1 MTSVVQTRVARERFP
16 HMYDVAVVGAGI
28 IGLATGRELLKRR
41 PTLKLAILDKEA
53 DVGRHQTSHN
63 SGVIHSGI
71 YYAPGSLKARLCQQ
85 GRQALFA
92 YCDSK
97 NIEYRRVGKLIVATQ
112 EAELPQLMTL
122 WERGRLNGIED
133 LQLLDAAAVAAR
145 EPHVR
150 AIRAI
155 LSPSTAI
162 VDYGIVAQSLADD
175 IRTMNGDI
183 HTNRTVENIVPRID
197 SVAIE
202 TPNGGIQARCVITC
216 AGLHADRV
224 ARMTGGGVDP
234 KIIPFRGDYLILK
247 PEKRYLVNGNV
258 YPVPDPNFPFLGVH
272 FTPRITGDVWLGPN
286 AVLAF
291 SREGY
296 NLGAL
301 DPGDLFETMTYPGF
315 IRLTARYASVGF
327 GEIYRDMVR
336 GAYVRALQRYVPE
349 LKKNDTTAGPSGV
362 RAQALN
368 ADGTLVDD
376 FVFESFPNGMHVR
389 NAPSP
394 GATSSLA
401 IASYIVDEIGRRF
414 SF

>member
-1 MTSVVQTRVARERFP
+1 
-16 HMYDVAVVGAGI
+16 MYDVAVVGAGI
-28 IGLATGRELLKRR
+28 IGLATGRALLKRR
-41 PTLKLAILDKEA
+41 PSLKVAVLDKEA
-53 DVGRHQTSHN
+53 DVARHQTSHN
-63 SGVIHSGI
+63 SGVVHSGI
-71 YYAPGSLKARLCQQ
+71 YYAPGSLKARLCEQ
-85 GRQALFA
+85 GRRALFA
-92 YCDSK
+92 FCDAKS
-97 NIEYRRVGKLIVATQ
+97 IEYRSIGKLIVAT
-112 EAELPQLMTL
+112 EESELPQLMAL
-122 WERGRLNGIED
+122 WERGQRNGIED
-133 LQLLDAAAVAAR
+133 LQLLDAQAVAAR

-155 LSPSTAI
+155 FSPSTAI
-162 VDYGIVAQSLADD
+162 VDYEAVARALADD
-175 IRTMNGDI
+175 VRMHGGEILTS
-183 HTNRTVENIVPRID
+183 RTVEKIEPGPD

-202 TPNGGIQARCVITC
+202 TPAGGVQARHVITC
-216 AGLHADRV
+216 AGLHSDRI
-224 ARMTGGGVDP
+224 ARMTGGQTDP

-247 PEKRYLVNGNV
+247 PEKRHLVNGNI

-272 FTPRITGDVWLGPN
+272 FTPRMNGEVWLGPN

-296 NLGAL
+296 SMSDLN
-301 DPGDLFETMTYPGF
+301 PSDLFDTMTYPGF

-336 GAYVRALQRYVPE
+336 GAYVRALQRYIPE
-349 LKKNDTTAGPSGV
+349 LQKSDTVAGPSGV

-376 FVFESFPNGMHVR
+376 FIFESFPNGMHVR

-401 IASYIVDEIGRRF
+401 IAAYIVDEMERRF
-414 SF
+414 TF